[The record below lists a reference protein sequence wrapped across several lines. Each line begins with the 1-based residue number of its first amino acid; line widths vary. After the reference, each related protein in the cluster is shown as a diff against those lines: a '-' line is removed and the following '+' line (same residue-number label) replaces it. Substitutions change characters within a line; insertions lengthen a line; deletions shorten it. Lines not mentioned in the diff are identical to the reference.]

1 MGKPRKLFSRAVG
14 LNKSQLELDF
24 VDVSVEG
31 DLPLFI
37 DPFAI
42 SQRQEPWAVDAHGT
56 IIDYFGR
63 IVQAIR
69 TGERT
74 RARALLS
81 FLREPNETRLGY
93 SKDKPQGAGIGR
105 FQAEQ
110 LLQALESSS
119 AVQTGFLTNLEEAE
133 LMVEGISW
141 DKMSDLTTN
150 IIRRHLAQYTKDQCD
165 LHGIA
170 THAVPLPPWYDP
182 SSGSWVSDYFDLP
195 VVEGSAVLLVPKVI
209 ARCNPAYDHRKY
221 YSQFVLSFLQMEH
234 LQAGSSLVR
243 VLKDGK
249 RRVYKK
255 DLKAYYPKTKEYLF
269 EFSRT
274 NPEVLWEYREELE
287 RLEARKDSEV
297 DLQDEQALAEI
308 LTQVLSVTPGGS
320 ADASAYHRLIVGI
333 VEFVFFPNLGFP
345 RKEQE
350 IHQGRKRIDI
360 LLENGARDG
369 IFLRL
374 HRNRGLPS
382 AFIAMECKNY
392 RTEVGNPE
400 RDQRAG
406 RFSPNRG
413 QVGFLV
419 CREFEDR
426 VRFIE
431 RCRDTFKDQRGLI
444 VPLDDRTVFEFLESI
459 RVGKRSEVDAQISQ
473 LVNEVWIS

>member
-1 MGKPRKLFSRAVG
+1 MAKPRKLFSSAVG

-24 VDVSVEG
+24 VDVTVDG

-42 SQRQEPWAVDAHGT
+42 SQRQEPWAMDAHGT

-69 TGERT
+69 TGDRISART
-74 RARALLS
+74 LLS
-81 FLREPNETRLGY
+81 FLSEPNETRLGY
-93 SKDKPQGAGIGR
+93 SKDKPRGAGIGG

-110 LLQALESSS
+110 LLRALESSS

-150 IIRRHLAQYTKDQCD
+150 IIRRHLAEYTKDQCD

-170 THAVPLPPWYDP
+170 THAVALPPWYDP
-182 SSGSWVSDYFDLP
+182 STGSWVSDYLDLP
-195 VVEGSAVLLVPKVI
+195 VVGGSAVLLVPRVI
-209 ARCNPAYDHRKY
+209 ARYSPAYDHRKY
-221 YSQFVLSFLQMEH
+221 YSQFVLSFLQVEH
-234 LQAGSSLVR
+234 LEAGSSLVR
-243 VLKDGK
+243 VLKDGR
-249 RRVYKK
+249 RRVYKQ
-255 DLKAYYPKTKEYLF
+255 DLKALYPKTKESLF
-269 EFSRT
+269 EFSKT
-274 NPEVLWEYREELE
+274 HPEVLREYREELE
-287 RLEARKDSEV
+287 RLEVRKDIQV
-297 DLQDEQALAEI
+297 DRQDEQALAAI
-308 LTQVLSVTPGGS
+308 LTQVLGAIPAGS

-360 LLENGARDG
+360 LLENGARAG
-369 IFLRL
+369 IFSRL

-400 RDQRAG
+400 LDQLAG

-413 QVGFLV
+413 QIGFLV

-426 VRFIE
+426 ARFIE

-444 VPLDDRTVFEFLESI
+444 VPLDDRTILELLDSI
-459 RVGKRSEVDAQISQ
+459 RVGRRSEVDAQISR
-473 LVNEVWIS
+473 LVDEVWIS